1 MMDLVEQAV
10 RLSVKY
16 WPEIAPLLS
25 RKARHMAGDTE
36 VKTYEYYRKTI
47 INLVESLWNGN
58 IGGEFVDIMYNLIHG
73 QLSDAYERAMAEAEL
88 LPEDATPEMR
98 EEVANA
104 IRQEQQFVQPLFK
117 EIIIAKT
124 TEGETIDQFLDRAE
138 IWANRYNDVY
148 NQAKLSIAGIMG
160 KKLEWVMGD
169 AEHCS
174 TCQTLSGKV
183 AYAAEWE
190 RSGFHPQGPPNPLLE
205 CGGWNCACSLVP
217 TDKRKTYRVA
227 QWLIDFASQRLLGG

>member
-36 VKTYEYYRKTI
+36 VKTYEYYRRTI
-47 INLVESLWNGN
+47 INLVESLWEGF

-73 QLSDAYERAMAEAEL
+73 QLSDAYEKALMDAEL
-88 LPEDATPEMR
+88 SPEEATPEMR
-98 EEVANA
+98 EQVAQA
-104 IRQEQQFVQPLFK
+104 IQQEQQHVQGFFRD
-117 EIIIAKT
+117 IVIAKN
-124 TEGETIDQFLDRAE
+124 EGETIDQFLTRAE

-148 NQAKLSIAGIMG
+148 NQAKLKIAGIMG
-160 KKLEWVMGD
+160 KKLEWVLGD

-174 TCQTLSGKV
+174 TCLTLAGKV

-190 RSGFHPQGPPNPLLE
+190 KSGFHPQQPPNKLLE

-217 TDKRKTYRVA
+217 TDKRKSYRVA
-227 QWLIDFASQRLLGG
+227 QWLIDFATNRLLGG